1 MSGGGYRPPGAR
13 AWRLSPDT
21 GRFGAL
27 PGLLI
32 VLTFTSGLVDAASF
46 LGLGHVFVANM
57 TGNVVFCGFALAG
70 AAGLSATA
78 SLTALSAFLLG
89 AAAGGRWRRGARAVP
104 FRPLVGLQTIL
115 LAAAL
120 VAQQTGA
127 SRYPV
132 LVLMGGAMGLQ
143 NAVVHRLA
151 VPDLTTTV
159 LTRTLTGLAADR
171 WGAPSLR
178 RLLSALT
185 LFLGALAGALLLLHA
200 GLGWALGLAVAM
212 PTLVA
217 AAPFAGERR
226 GGSRPA

>member
-1 MSGGGYRPPGAR
+1 MSGDGPSEAR
-13 AWRLSPDT
+13 ARRLFPGT
-21 GRFGAL
+21 ARFGAL

-32 VLTFTSGLVDAASF
+32 VLTFASGLVDAASF

-57 TGNVVFCGFALAG
+57 TGNVVLCGFALAG

-78 SLTALSAFLLG
+78 SLTALGAFLLG
-89 AAAGGRWRRGARAVP
+89 AAAGGRLRRGARGVP
-104 FRPLVGLQTIL
+104 FRPLIGVETAL

-127 SRYPV
+127 SRYAV

-159 LTRTLTGLAADR
+159 LTRTLTGLAADP

-185 LFLGALAGALLLLHA
+185 LFLGALTGALLLLHA
-200 GLGWALGLAVAM
+200 GLGWALALAVAM
-212 PTLVA
+212 PGLVA
-217 AAPFAGERR
+217 TAGFAHARR
-226 GGSRPA
+226 AGPGRS